1 MFWTT
6 NLLAPHMQSSLCVS
20 LVAFAVCRKI
30 SSGRINFAST
40 TVAAAAA
47 AGAAGATKGVC
58 HGPGCAEQSY
68 NYIPWIGIVTRGVE
82 RMHGRAP
89 PLP

>member
-1 MFWTT
+1 
-6 NLLAPHMQSSLCVS
+6 MQSSLCVS

-47 AGAAGATKGVC
+47 GAVGASKGVC
-58 HGPGCAEQSY
+58 PGPGCAGQSY
-68 NYIPWIGIVTRGVE
+68 NYIAWIGIVTRGVE
-82 RMHGRAP
+82 RMHDG
-89 PLP
+89 PLPSRSAPYL